1 MQERRSCES
10 LKRVRIII
18 KCDAHLL
25 WLNVSIK
32 MSCLVTFKC
41 VNKRDVIETPPC
53 LTILAIFN
61 YTLPCISSCSNISK
75 PLKNLGILCS
85 KINQNSDLNLNFYSM

>member
-32 MSCLVTFKC
+32 MSCLVNFLKMC
-41 VNKRDVIETPPC
+41 KRDVIETPPC
-53 LTILAIFN
+53 LTILA
-61 YTLPCISSCSNISK
+61 K
-75 PLKNLGILCS
+75 
-85 KINQNSDLNLNFYSM
+85 FYYIPY